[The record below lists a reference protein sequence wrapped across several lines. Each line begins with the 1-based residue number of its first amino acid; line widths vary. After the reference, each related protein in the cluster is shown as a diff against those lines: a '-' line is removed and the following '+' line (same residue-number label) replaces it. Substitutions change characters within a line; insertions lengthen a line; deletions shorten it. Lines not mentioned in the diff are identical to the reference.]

1 MKPVL
6 RMLLVLIAIASIFV
20 LMFMLQDKPIVGE
33 VNDATMILFP
43 NGG

>member
-6 RMLLVLIAIASIFV
+6 RILLVLIASIFV

>member
-1 MKPVL
+1 MKPIL
-6 RMLLVLIAIASIFV
+6 RILLVLIFV

>member
-6 RMLLVLIAIASIFV
+6 RILLVLIAIASIFV
-20 LMFMLQDKPIVGE
+20 LMFMLQDKSIVGE

>member
-1 MKPVL
+1 MKPIL
-6 RMLLVLIAIASIFV
+6 RILLV